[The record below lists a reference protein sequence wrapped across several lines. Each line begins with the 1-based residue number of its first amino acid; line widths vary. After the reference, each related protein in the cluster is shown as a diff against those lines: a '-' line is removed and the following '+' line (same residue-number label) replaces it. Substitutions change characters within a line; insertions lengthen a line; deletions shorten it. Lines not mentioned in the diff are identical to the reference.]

1 MEVFMRIAIFG
12 TGGVGGYFGGRL
24 AQSGVDVVFIAR
36 GEHLQAMR
44 QNGLKVDSIKGD
56 FVVHPVQATDDPTK
70 IDPVDVVLVGVK
82 TWQVPEAAK
91 AMLPMVGPETFVVPL
106 LNGVEAPSQLSKVL
120 GTEHVVGGLC
130 GCISFIAGPGHIS
143 HVGAD
148 PFVHFGEMDNR
159 YSERV
164 ENLHNTF
171 VQATGVTVKIPP
183 DIQVAMWRKFLMVA
197 SWSGI
202 GAITRSP
209 LGTFL
214 GLRNTRQMLEEV
226 MHEISRVAHAHDIA
240 LPKDVVNKTLAF
252 LDGLPASGTTSMQ
265 RDIMEGRPSELEAQT
280 GAAVRLGQ
288 AVGVVTPLNAFIY
301 NSLLPLELKAR
312 GEVQFTI

>member
-1 MEVFMRIAIFG
+1 MRIAIFG

-24 AQSGVDVVFIAR
+24 AQTGADVVFIAR

-56 FVVHPVQATDDPTK
+56 FVVHPIQATDDPTE

-106 LNGVEAPSQLSKVL
+106 LNGVEAPTQLADVI
-120 GTEHVVGGLC
+120 GIEHVVGGLC

-148 PFVHFGEMDNR
+148 PFIHFGELDNR
-159 YSERV
+159 ISERV
-164 ENLHNTF
+164 ESLRRAF
-171 VQATGVTVKIPP
+171 AQATGVTVEIPP

-202 GAITRSP
+202 GSITRAP

-214 GLRNTRQMLEEV
+214 GLKNTRQMLEDV
-226 MHEISRVAHAHDIA
+226 MHEIFKVAHARDII
-240 LPKDVVNKTLAF
+240 LPKDVAGKTLAF
-252 LDGLPASGTTSMQ
+252 MDSLPPSGTASMQ

-288 AVGVVTPLNAFIY
+288 AVGVATPLNTFIY

-312 GEVQFTI
+312 GQVQFAI

>member
-1 MEVFMRIAIFG
+1 MEVSMRIAIFG

-24 AQSGVDVVFIAR
+24 AQTGTDVIFIAR

-56 FVVHPVQATDDPTK
+56 FVVHPIQATDDPTE

-82 TWQVPEAAK
+82 AWQVPEAAK
-91 AMLPMVGPETFVVPL
+91 AMRSIVGPETFIVPL
-106 LNGVEAPSQLSKVL
+106 LNGVEAPAQLSKIL
-120 GTEHVVGGLC
+120 GSEHVVGGLC

-148 PFVHFGEMDNR
+148 PFIHFGEIDNR

-164 ENLHNTF
+164 ENLRRAF
-171 VQATGVTVKIPP
+171 VQATGVTVEIPP

-202 GAITRSP
+202 GSITRAP

-214 GLRNTRQMLEEV
+214 GLPSTRQMLEEV
-226 MHEISRVAHAHDIA
+226 MQEIFGVAHARDIA
-240 LPKDVVNKTLAF
+240 LPKDVVGKTLAF
-252 LDGLPASGTTSMQ
+252 LDSLPPSGTASMQ
-265 RDIMEGRPSELEAQT
+265 RDIMEGRPSELDAQT

-288 AVGVVTPLNAFIY
+288 AAGVATQLNTFIY

-312 GEVQFTI
+312 GQVQFTI